1 MSLFIA
7 YNRFAV
13 PSVSLSL
20 SFSLFLS
27 REEYHSYRRKAH
39 AHDNHTYPHRYG
51 SESERHQRKNH
62 VSVFSSS
69 LRHSSRA
76 YRFRFNHK
84 FLSLYIQG
92 NRNQRLVFIDIEAF
106 LYFDWEEWC
115 CVGLRELLCLLP
127 SRLSVCL
134 TMKQQSFHFFLRMH
148 IQYISLY
155 IFHLDTKSI
164 ERNRTYYL
172 QRTNIHTMWSI
183 SNDVLSSCVV
193 SSTLD

>member
-62 VSVFSSS
+62 VSVLFSSS

-76 YRFRFNHK
+76 YRFRFNDK

-148 IQYISLY
+148 IQYIY
-155 IFHLDTKSI
+155 ISIYFSFGYKIDREKPNILSTAHKYTHDVIHL
-164 ERNRTYYL
+164 ERCTIIMCCL
-172 QRTNIHTMWSI
+172 
-183 SNDVLSSCVV
+183 
-193 SSTLD
+193 